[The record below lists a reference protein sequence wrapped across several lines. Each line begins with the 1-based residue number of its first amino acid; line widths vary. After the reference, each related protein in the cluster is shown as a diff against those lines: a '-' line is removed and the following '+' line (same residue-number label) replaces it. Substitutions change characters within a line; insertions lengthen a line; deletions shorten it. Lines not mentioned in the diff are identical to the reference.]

1 MTTDSLPRD
10 GGRGPLLDAARL
22 NGALAS
28 RPGLWREVRV
38 VEETGSTNADLLAG
52 ARSGAD
58 EGLVL
63 VAEAQTSGRGRM
75 GRRWISPPRRA
86 LTFSVL
92 LRPAVP
98 AGLLGWTPLLAGV
111 AVASALQQ
119 TAGVDARLKWPNDV
133 LVDGAK
139 IAGILAE
146 RWGNAVVI
154 GTGINVLQQRGELPV
169 PTATSLLVAQ
179 GVGPAGAGAAGPPE
193 ARGPGP
199 AEARGAGPAGA
210 PEPRAW
216 ADMRE
221 QLLTSVLDELA
232 RWYRAWLDQPQP
244 GDAEGCG
251 LREEYL
257 RRSGTV
263 GTAVTVML
271 PGGQNLTG
279 MAADIDAAGRLEIR
293 TRAGLVQV
301 SAGDVVHLRGTA
313 PQTAG

>member
-1 MTTDSLPRD
+1 
-10 GGRGPLLDAARL
+10 
-22 NGALAS
+22 
-28 RPGLWREVRV
+28 V
-38 VEETGSTNADLLAG
+38 VEETGSTNADLLAEAQAG
-52 ARSGAD
+52 AR

-63 VAEAQTSGRGRM
+63 VAEEQTAGRGRM

-98 AGLLGWTPLLAGV
+98 AGLLGWVPLLAGV
-111 AVASALQQ
+111 AVASALEY

-146 RWGNAVVI
+146 RWGSAVVV

-169 PTATSLLVAQ
+169 PTATSLLMAQ
-179 GVGPAGAGAAGPPE
+179 EVGPADD
-193 ARGPGP
+193 
-199 AEARGAGPAGA
+199 
-210 PEPRAW
+210 
-216 ADMRE
+216 ADTRE
-221 QLLTSVLDELA
+221 RLLTAVLDEFA
-232 RWYRAWLDQPQP
+232 RWYRAWLDQPRP
-244 GDAEGCG
+244 GDADGCG

-263 GTAVTVML
+263 GAAVTVML

-279 MAADIDAAGRLEIR
+279 TAAGIDAAGRLEIR
-293 TRAGLVQV
+293 TPAGLVQV
-301 SAGDVVHLRGTA
+301 SAGDVVHLRGTG